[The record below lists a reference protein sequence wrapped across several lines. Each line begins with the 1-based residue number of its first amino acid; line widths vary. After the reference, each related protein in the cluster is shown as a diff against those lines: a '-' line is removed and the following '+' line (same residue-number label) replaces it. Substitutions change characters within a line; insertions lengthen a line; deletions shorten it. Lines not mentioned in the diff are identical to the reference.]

1 MKNRSNCIIISFNL
15 IIVGKFMELSII
27 IINWNTK
34 DLLNKCLDSI
44 ARNSNDIKKEIFV
57 VDNNSTDG
65 SPDFIK
71 ENYPYVNLIKNT
83 KNLGFSRANNIAL
96 RKAGGKYIL
105 LLNSDTVVEPS
116 AVSLMMDFLEKH
128 PEAGMA
134 GPKLLNSDGT
144 IQLACRRSIPN
155 PKVAFYRITGL
166 SRIFPKNEEF
176 AKYNLT
182 FRNSEELQEVEA
194 ISGACM
200 MIKKKAMDE
209 IGLLDEDFFMY
220 GEDLDWCHRL
230 GKMEWKIYYIPN
242 ARVIHHHRASSKK
255 RRLKSILNFHH
266 AMYIFYKK
274 HFSNKKNSLM
284 NFFVTIGIGLFAAF
298 SLISNI
304 FKDLGRENSK

>member
-1 MKNRSNCIIISFNL
+1 
-15 IIVGKFMELSII
+15 MELSII
-27 IINWNTK
+27 IVNWNTK
-34 DLLNKCLDSI
+34 ELLGNCLDSI
-44 ARNSNDIKKEIFV
+44 AKNIDGISKEIFV

-65 SPDFIK
+65 SPVFVK
-71 ENYPYVNLIKNT
+71 ENYPYVNLIKNAE
-83 KNLGFSRANNIAL
+83 NLGFSKANNMAL
-96 RKAGGKYIL
+96 RKAAGKYII

-134 GPKLLNSDGT
+134 GPKLLNTDGT
-144 IQLACRRSIPN
+144 VQLACRRSIPN

-166 SRIFPKNEEF
+166 SKILPNNKEF

-182 FRNSEELQEVEA
+182 FKSPEELQEVEA

-220 GEDLDWCHRL
+220 GEDLDWCYRL
-230 GKMEWKIYYIPN
+230 GKKGWKIYYIPN
-242 ARVIHHHRASSKK
+242 ARVIHRHRASSKK
-255 RRLKSILNFHH
+255 RRFESILNFYQ

-274 HFSNKKNSLM
+274 HFSNKKNFIM
-284 NFFVTIGIGLFAAF
+284 NFFVIIGIGLFASF

-304 FKDLGRENSK
+304 FKGFGGEISK